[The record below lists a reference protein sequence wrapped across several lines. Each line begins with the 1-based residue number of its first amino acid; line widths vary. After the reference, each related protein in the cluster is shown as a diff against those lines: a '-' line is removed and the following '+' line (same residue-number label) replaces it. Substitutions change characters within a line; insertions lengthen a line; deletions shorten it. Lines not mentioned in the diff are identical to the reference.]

1 MRSWFALVF
10 AASGGAALIYEVT
23 WTRLLTLQLGHGVAA
38 ASTVLAAFMG
48 GLAVGSALGGRYG
61 AALDPSRALR
71 TYAVLELLV
80 GVLALV
86 LPYELRALDPL
97 LARAYADGAGG
108 TSFGVL
114 RLATSL
120 LLLSVPA
127 AAMGAT
133 FPIASRWFVQHAGH
147 AARDAGNLYAANTIG
162 AAVGALAAG
171 FVLLPFLGLAG
182 ATWVGVALNI
192 VAAGGAWQIAKTTAS
207 AHATAAAPLSVAVGT
222 PPADTGAASRTNAAL
237 RQPHPSASVG
247 VSPSL
252 AKGQVDL
259 RRAKSDGARPARTRR
274 ARAAQ
279 ALQGHREDAAAQPS
293 RRRRGLAAAALG
305 ISGFASLT
313 LQVVWTR
320 LLALMLGPTTYAF
333 STMVAVFIAG
343 LAVGAAL
350 AARFMA
356 RPRSAA
362 TAQPIVGLAICLAL
376 SVGFAAAA
384 AIFVDR
390 GMLAVAAVVARPDVT
405 FAEVVIRQALIAI
418 ALLAP
423 MTIAFGAAFP
433 FAVAV
438 ATRDTDTVTADLG
451 FIYAVN
457 TAGAITGA
465 LASGFV
471 LIPWL
476 GLHGTIRTV
485 TIVGAIGAIGILAM
499 DRGVRRVS
507 FAGAAIAVAVL
518 ALGILLPP
526 WDRLL
531 LSSGAYKYAAVMQA
545 PDLRLGLSAGELLY
559 YGEGPSGTVAVRRAG
574 GTTSLSIDGK
584 VDASNAGDMLTQ
596 RLLAHVP
603 LLLHPNPRKVAIL
616 GLGSGVTL
624 GSALTHPL
632 ERADVLE
639 ISPEVVEASRYF
651 DVENHRAMADP
662 RTRLI
667 VGDGRTHLL
676 LTRDKYDV
684 IVSEPSNPW
693 MAGIASL
700 FTREFFAA
708 ARDRLEP
715 DGVLCQWAHT
725 YDISTQDL
733 RSIVATFVSVFP
745 DGTLWLVGDGD
756 VLLVGSRSPL
766 DSRIASVAQSW
777 QRPRV
782 AADLASVGVLQ
793 PFHLLSM
800 FIAQGAGLAAWAGDA
815 PVQSDNRAA
824 LEFSGPQSIFGRA
837 SADNAMLL
845 RELGARPGARPAAV
859 EQALATAT
867 PADRRDRGWML
878 LSADAFRPAYTDF
891 VQAAEQDPKDLRTL
905 EGLIRASAPLKRSGE
920 TRALLSR
927 LAADPT
933 GLSAKLAL
941 SRLLASEG
949 AYDEA
954 VSIPLGILQGDP
966 GNVPALE
973 QMASVLSDLG
983 DAERMK
989 PVVARL
995 RAEAPSSEAAHY
1007 YSAALLF
1014 MEDRTDLA
1022 LNEARRVLAVNPRHA
1037 KAHNLMGAC
1046 LASLG
1051 QREQAR
1057 AAFHASIAADP
1068 RDPATYANL
1077 ATLELQSGN
1086 RIQAAKYFAEAL
1098 TIDPGSEA
1106 ARRGLAETS
1115 R

>member
-61 AALDPSRALR
+61 AALDPARALR
-71 TYAVLELLV
+71 TYAALELLV

-108 TSFGVL
+108 TSFGFL

-133 FPIASRWFVQHAGH
+133 FPVASRWFVQHAGH

-182 ATWVGVALNI
+182 ATWTGVALNI
-192 VAAGGAWQIAKTTAS
+192 VAAGGAWQIAKTTRS
-207 AHATAAAPLSVAVGT
+207 TSVAPAI
-222 PPADTGAASRTNAAL
+222 PPRAGLEDDL
-237 RQPHPSASVG
+237 RHAKLEG
-247 VSPSL
+247 RSP
-252 AKGQVDL
+252 AKP
-259 RRAKSDGARPARTRR
+259 RRAKAGRATRAPAEAEPPQQTFK
-274 ARAAQ
+274 A
-279 ALQGHREDAAAQPS
+279 
-293 RRRRGLAAAALG
+293 RRGLAAAALG

-350 AARFMA
+350 AARLLA
-356 RPRSAA
+356 RPRAA
-362 TAQPIVGLAICLAL
+362 ASRQPTVGLAICLAL

-390 GMLAVAAVVARPDVT
+390 GMLAVAAVVAQPDVT
-405 FAEVVIRQALIAI
+405 FTEVVIRQALIAV

-438 ATRDTDTVTADLG
+438 ATRDTTTVTADLG

-465 LASGFV
+465 LAAGFV
-471 LIPWL
+471 LIPSL

-485 TIVGAIGAIGILAM
+485 TIVGAIGAVAILVL
-499 DRGVRRVS
+499 DRGMRRVS

-518 ALGILLPP
+518 VLGVLLPP

-545 PDLRLGLSAGELLY
+545 ADLRLGLSAGELLY

-574 GTTSLSIDGK
+574 GTTSLAIDGK

-603 LLLHPNPRKVAIL
+603 LLLHPEPRKVAIL

-624 GSALTHPL
+624 GSALTHPV

-651 DVENHRAMADP
+651 DAENHRAMADP

-676 LTRDKYDV
+676 LTGDKYDV

-708 ARDRLEP
+708 ARDRLAP

-725 YDISTQDL
+725 YDISTHDL
-733 RSIVATFVSVFP
+733 RSIVATFISVFP

-756 VLLVGSRSPL
+756 VLLVGSRTPL
-766 DSRIASVAQSW
+766 DSRIAGVAQSW
-777 QRPRV
+777 QRRGV
-782 AADLASVGVLQ
+782 AADLASVGVLR
-793 PFHLLSM
+793 PFHVLSM
-800 FIAQGAGLAAWAGDA
+800 FVAQGASLAAWAGDA

-824 LEFSGPQSIFGRA
+824 LEFSGPQSIFGRS
-837 SADNAMLL
+837 SADNSVLL
-845 RELGARPGARPAAV
+845 RELAAQPGVRPAAV
-859 EQALATAT
+859 DAALAAAT

-878 LSADAFRPAYTDF
+878 LSADAFRPAYADF
-891 VQAAEQDPKDLRTL
+891 MQAAQEDPNDRRTL
-905 EGLIRASAPLKRSGE
+905 EGLVRASAPLKRGPE
-920 TRALLSR
+920 TRTLLR
-927 LAADPT
+927 QLAADPT
-933 GLSAKLAL
+933 RVSAKLAL

-954 VSIPLGILQGDP
+954 VAIPLAILQGDP
-966 GNVPALE
+966 GNVAALE
-973 QMASVLSDLG
+973 QMASVLSDMG

-995 RAEAPSSEAAHY
+995 RAEAPASEAAHY

-1051 QREQAR
+1051 QRDQAR
-1057 AAFHASIAADP
+1057 AAFQASIAADP

-1098 TIDPGSEA
+1098 TIDPSSEV
-1106 ARRGLAETS
+1106 ARRGLAETT